1 MVKRKI
7 LVLPVFIAL
16 LAIVFVSGILLFL
29 ASNKVL
35 TEKEA
40 IEISEEYVKNSDI
53 YVGMKAYE
61 PPELVSAK
69 EVEDGWE
76 ITWRFTT
83 RYMGH
88 APYSEIKLP
97 AIDEHEMVVYMMKNG
112 VIKKAICCGEY
123 EVREW
128 KK

>member
-1 MVKRKI
+1 MRKI
-7 LVLPVFIAL
+7 SSAFAVLLV
-16 LAIVFVSGILLFL
+16 IVSVTGVLLFL
-29 ASNKVL
+29 AGNRVI

-53 YVGMKAYE
+53 YVGMKAYA
-61 PPELVSAK
+61 PPELVSVK
-69 EVEDGWE
+69 KVGDGWE
-76 ITWRFTT
+76 VTWKFTT

-97 AIDEHEMVVYMMKNG
+97 AIDEHEMVVYMMKSG
-112 VIKKAICCGEY
+112 EIKKAICCGEY

>member
-1 MVKRKI
+1 MRKI
-7 LVLPVFIAL
+7 SFAFAVLLV
-16 LAIVFVSGILLFL
+16 IVFVSVILILLFL
-29 ASNKVL
+29 ASNMVI

-40 IEISEEYVKNSDI
+40 IEISDEYVKNSDI

-61 PPELVSAK
+61 SPELVSAK

-76 ITWRFTT
+76 ITWRFTM

-97 AIDEHEMVVYMMKNG
+97 AIDEHKMVVCMTKSG
-112 VIKKAICCGEY
+112 EIKKTICCGEY

>member
-1 MVKRKI
+1 MRKI
-7 LVLPVFIAL
+7 LSVFIVL
-16 LAIVFVSGILLFL
+16 LVILSVLGILSVLT
-29 ASNKVL
+29 SNKVI

-53 YVGMKAYE
+53 YRGMKAYD
-61 PPELVSAK
+61 PPKLVSVK
-69 EVEDGWE
+69 EVEGGWE

-88 APYSEIKLP
+88 APYSKIKLP
-97 AIDEHEMVVYMMKNG
+97 AIDEHEMVVYMTKSG
-112 VIKKAICCGEY
+112 EIKKAICCGEY
-123 EVREW
+123 EIREW